1 MRILLSVLLL
11 AGTAWGQQAAHP
23 DPVPRGWGLMQLPA
37 TVPPL
42 LQPHHKAP
50 PGVDIT
56 GMEVEWDQY
65 SPDPHRPGYYCAYN
79 HKKLLK
85 CGLPALNSVASQSDI
100 FIPDDPI
107 YHRPIDPT
115 GTYYVDPSSP
125 GHYCLARDEYVMCGL
140 SAPTHSVNTCAAPDP
155 YANYGCEF
163 WEAGPI
169 GFTRADYYG
178 AYRDIVNV
186 LDHAQLNN
194 AEWENL
200 DALAHAV
207 NNVYLFLGTSKATEA
222 DATKAKLELDVL
234 HIGEKLAKYH
244 IPTHEEDM
252 DELLRKMDGWG
263 KKL

>member
-1 MRILLSVLLL
+1 MKPIIIALLL
-11 AGTAWGQQAAHP
+11 TGAAWGK
-23 DPVPRGWGLMQLPA
+23 QLPVS
-37 TVPPL
+37 VPPL

-56 GMEVEWDQY
+56 GTEVEWDQY
-65 SPDPHRPGYYCAYN
+65 SPDLHHPGYYCAFK

-85 CGLPALNSVASQSDI
+85 CGLPTLM
-100 FIPDDPI
+100 PI
-107 YHRPIDPT
+107 AQQIDP
-115 GTYYVDPSSP
+115 DIIFSSKVNYP
-125 GHYCLARDEYVMCGL
+125 CR
-140 SAPTHSVNTCAAPDP
+140 APESS
-155 YANYGCEF
+155 ANYGCKF
-163 WEAGPI
+163 WDAGPI
-169 GFTRADYYG
+169 GFARADYYE
-178 AYRDIVNV
+178 AHQAIVNV

-207 NNVYLFLGTSKATEA
+207 NNVYLFLGTSKATET
-222 DATKAKLELDVL
+222 DAAKAKLELEAL

-244 IPTHEEDM
+244 IPTHEESM